1 MTTNDAN
8 VHECV
13 MPQCESVLVYK
24 ELSFQIMS
32 AVFEVHNVLG
42 PGFLEAVY
50 ENALLKELK
59 KRGILAEPQKEI
71 KISYK
76 GEIVGTYF
84 ADIVVNDQI
93 ILELKAVES
102 LKSLHV
108 AQVMNYLKATGYKL
122 GILINFAAERIEYK
136 RIVL

>member
-1 MTTNDAN
+1 MFEAEDRKL
-8 VHECV
+8 E
-13 MPQCESVLVYK
+13 PIVLYK
-24 ELSFQIMS
+24 ELSYQIMS
-32 AVFEVHNVLG
+32 AVFEVHNILG

-50 ENALLKELK
+50 EKALLSELK
-59 KRGILAEPQKEI
+59 RRKISAEAQKGIN
-71 KISYK
+71 ISYK
-76 GEIVGTYF
+76 GDNVGNYF

-93 ILELKAVES
+93 ILELKTVEY
-102 LKSLHV
+102 LKSIHE

>member
-1 MTTNDAN
+1 MFEAEDRKL
-8 VHECV
+8 E
-13 MPQCESVLVYK
+13 PIVLYK
-24 ELSFQIMS
+24 ELSYQIMS
-32 AVFEVHNVLG
+32 AVFEVHNILG

-50 ENALLKELK
+50 EKALLSELK
-59 KRGILAEPQKEI
+59 RRKISAEAQKGIN
-71 KISYK
+71 ISYK
-76 GEIVGTYF
+76 GDNVGNYF

-93 ILELKAVES
+93 ILELKTVEI
-102 LKSLHV
+102 LKSLHE